1 MVARGWEGQQKL
13 LNVQCKG
20 LHLIPLFLMMLH
32 FRFTALTVPV
42 VWLSPIL
49 CLSIFTTHSNMM
61 LPGWEEKFFLRTKE
75 KTQLSDSSY
84 TSLRFG
90 EIFKIII
97 CFNYIPK
104 MKKINGL
111 LSLPCLAL
119 SYINYFLKRIMCCL
133 KR

>member
-1 MVARGWEGQQKL
+1 
-13 LNVQCKG
+13 
-20 LHLIPLFLMMLH
+20 
-32 FRFTALTVPV
+32 
-42 VWLSPIL
+42 
-49 CLSIFTTHSNMM
+49 M

-104 MKKINGL
+104 MKKEDKWIAQSSMFGFKL
-111 LSLPCLAL
+111 
-119 SYINYFLKRIMCCL
+119 Y
-133 KR
+133 

>member
-1 MVARGWEGQQKL
+1 MVAHGREGQQKL
-13 LNVQCKG
+13 LNAQCTG

-32 FRFTALTVPV
+32 FRLTALTVPV

-49 CLSIFTTHSNMM
+49 CFSIFTTHSNMM
-61 LPGWEEKFFLRTKE
+61 LPGWEKTFPLWTKE
-75 KTQLSDSSY
+75 KTQLSDSY

-104 MKKINGL
+104 MKKEDKWIAQSSMFGFKL
-111 LSLPCLAL
+111 
-119 SYINYFLKRIMCCL
+119 Y
-133 KR
+133 